1 MGAVIYRTGSVLVS
15 FFFFWG
21 GVSLNSV
28 FDRFSWLDH
37 SAEVASQ
44 CVKWMDAGG
53 FLGEVGAQEEA

>member
-1 MGAVIYRTGSVLVS
+1 MGSVLVS
-15 FFFFWG
+15 FFFFGG

-53 FLGEVGAQEEA
+53 FLEEVGAQEEA